1 MKVKLLNIPVL
12 CLILIL
18 CGCKNHVERK
28 KLFEHEQRT
37 HQNGRDIQQYI
48 SDVENQK
55 ENAVVEFINSL
66 SIEDRIAQLFVVN
79 IAGNEYFVPVEDNIA
94 GCFLFFNYNVAETV
108 PAMINYTQSIIDY
121 CRQNNKIPPLLSIDQ
136 EGGYVNRLRGMNGP
150 LPSAE
155 RVSTKLSSELA
166 GKLYEL
172 QAQQMKLLG
181 FNINFAPVVEVC
193 TNDNEQ
199 FLTQRSFGNL
209 EKVLEYGAACI
220 NAYEKNGVGTV
231 LKHFPGNTNTDP
243 HTGLPEIQWS
253 DQELAM
259 QLEPFEQL
267 VKQNP
272 AGILMSHARV
282 QGYDQ
287 EKPACL
293 SEYWVT
299 DVLRKKYGYNG
310 LIFSDDIF
318 MGALA
323 DNGYPPEVAVIAAIQ
338 AGIDCI
344 MISEKRILPSVQV
357 LCNKAAN
364 DLQFAHRLDES
375 IRRMIEYKINTGI
388 LSIRLME
395 NGTYAVV
402 INYPESAPDDY
413 EQFEKIKQQNIQL
426 YLENF

>member
-1 MKVKLLNIPVL
+1 MKVKLLYVPVL

-18 CGCKNHVERK
+18 CGCQNKVERQ
-28 KLFEHEQRT
+28 KLLEREQRT

-48 SDVENQK
+48 ADVKNQK
-55 ENAVVEFINSL
+55 EKAVIDFINSL
-66 SIEDRIAQLFVVN
+66 SMEERVAQLFVVN
-79 IAGNEYFVPVEDNIA
+79 IVGNDFFVPVEENIA
-94 GCFLFFNYNVAETV
+94 GCFLFFNYNVAATV
-108 PAMINYTQSIIDY
+108 PAMINYNQSIIDY

-136 EGGYVNRLRGMNGP
+136 EGGYVNRLRSLNGP

-155 RVSTKLSSELA
+155 RVSTKLSSSLARELY
-166 GKLYEL
+166 KY
-172 QAQQMKLLG
+172 QSQQMKLLG
-181 FNINFAPVVEVC
+181 FNLNFAPVVEVC
-193 TNDNEQ
+193 TKDNEQ
-199 FLTQRSFGNL
+199 FLTERSFGNL
-209 EKVLEYGAACI
+209 EKVLEYGTACV

-253 DQELAM
+253 SKELEM

-267 VKQNP
+267 VKLNP

-282 QGYDQ
+282 KGYDQ
-287 EKPACL
+287 ENPACL
-293 SEYWVT
+293 SKYWVT
-299 DVLRKKYGYNG
+299 DVLRNKYNYQR

-323 DNGYPPEVAVIAAIQ
+323 DNGYPPDVAVVAAIE

-344 MISEKRILPSVQV
+344 MISEKRIQTSVEI
-357 LCNKAAN
+357 LCKKA
-364 DLQFAHRLDES
+364 DSDSQFANRLDES
-375 IRRMIEYKINTGI
+375 VRRMIEYKISAGI
-388 LSIRLME
+388 LSIQLME

-402 INYPESAPDDY
+402 INYPETDPDDY
-413 EQFEKIKQQNIQL
+413 EQFEQIKQQNIKL

>member
-1 MKVKLLNIPVL
+1 MKVKLLYVPVL

-18 CGCKNHVERK
+18 CGCQNKVERQ
-28 KLFEHEQRT
+28 KLLEREQRT

-48 SDVENQK
+48 ADVKNQK
-55 ENAVVEFINSL
+55 EKAVIDFINSL
-66 SIEDRIAQLFVVN
+66 SMEERVAQLFVVN
-79 IAGNEYFVPVEDNIA
+79 IVGNDFFVPVEENIA
-94 GCFLFFNYNVAETV
+94 GCFLFFNYNVAATV
-108 PAMINYTQSIIDY
+108 PAMINYNQSIIDY

-136 EGGYVNRLRGMNGP
+136 EGGYVNRLRSLNGP

-155 RVSTKLSSELA
+155 RVSTKLSSSLA
-166 GKLYEL
+166 GELYKY
-172 QAQQMKLLG
+172 QSQQMKLLG
-181 FNINFAPVVEVC
+181 FNLNFAPVVEVC
-193 TNDNEQ
+193 TKDNEQ
-199 FLTQRSFGNL
+199 FLTERSFGNL
-209 EKVLEYGAACI
+209 EKVLEYGTACV

-253 DQELAM
+253 SKELEM

-267 VKQNP
+267 VKLNP

-282 QGYDQ
+282 KGYDQ
-287 EKPACL
+287 ENPACL
-293 SEYWVT
+293 SKYWVT
-299 DVLRKKYGYNG
+299 DVLRNKYNYQG

-323 DNGYPPEVAVIAAIQ
+323 DNGYPPDVAVVAAIE

-344 MISEKRILPSVQV
+344 MISEKRIQTSVEI
-357 LCNKAAN
+357 LCKKA
-364 DLQFAHRLDES
+364 DSDSQFANRLDES
-375 IRRMIEYKINTGI
+375 VRRMIEYKISAGI
-388 LSIRLME
+388 LSIQLME

-402 INYPESAPDDY
+402 INYPETDPDDY
-413 EQFEKIKQQNIQL
+413 EQFEQIKQQNIKL